1 MQIVVIEPVGRMFTK
16 LDKKKVGRSLP
27 FALYNLLEETTPEKL
42 LFWVDIFFDKL
53 KLIFKYRF
61 YSYMLF

>member
-27 FALYNLLEETTPEKL
+27 FALYNLLEETTPRK
-42 LFWVDIFFDKL
+42 VAIFSRYF
-53 KLIFKYRF
+53 FR
-61 YSYMLF
+61 